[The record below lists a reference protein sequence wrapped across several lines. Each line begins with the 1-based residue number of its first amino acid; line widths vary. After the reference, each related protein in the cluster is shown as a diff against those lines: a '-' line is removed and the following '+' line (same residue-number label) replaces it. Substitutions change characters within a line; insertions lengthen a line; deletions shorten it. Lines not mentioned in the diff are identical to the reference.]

1 MLNAQRQRAVW
12 HFPANMGQKKT
23 ETEIVIII
31 PQTFAYCKLCDTE
44 RKKHFT
50 AAAEC

>member
-1 MLNAQRQRAVW
+1 MHKGRGPCGIFQLTW
-12 HFPANMGQKKT
+12 GKKKKT